1 MTGGSRGAGHPGRA
15 GRRRLGGPGTGTRR
29 PPLAATALVA
39 GAVAGALLLSG
50 CGLTG
55 SADGAGDDA
64 AGSSA
69 SPAAGLP
76 TAPVVRGDL
85 VDSRTIAGTLGHGSP
100 TPLVAPGEGTIT
112 QLPSYGEVI
121 GLDGVLWSVDESP
134 VRSMHGTV
142 PLWRTLEQGL
152 EGADVAQLNDALLA
166 LGYDVADDDVF
177 GRRTARAVRA
187 WQEDRDRE
195 VTGALGPADIAFV
208 PGDVRVAEVVGRVG
222 DPAGEV
228 VWSWT
233 STTLVVTAEVSP
245 VDEGRFAVGAPVE
258 VGLPGGT
265 RVPGTVRSVEGPGGG
280 AGSGGGAGGGSGAG
294 GSGAGSGAGAAA
306 GSGSGADR
314 VTVVVGLDAELPEG
328 AATDGSVD
336 LVVEGERRV
345 DVLSVPV
352 TALLAAGDGGYVV
365 EVRAADG
372 SVERVAVTVGAFAQ
386 GRAEV
391 SGEGLAEGD
400 EVVVPS

>member
-1 MTGGSRGAGHPGRA
+1 M
-15 GRRRLGGPGTGTRR
+15 
-29 PPLAATALVA
+29 A

-55 SADGAGDDA
+55 TADGAEGDA

-69 SPAAGLP
+69 SRAADLP

-112 QLPSYGEVI
+112 ELPSYGEVI
-121 GLDGVLWSVDESP
+121 GLDGVLWAVDESP

-142 PLWRTLEQGL
+142 PLWRTLEQGT

-195 VTGALGPADIAFV
+195 VTGTLGAADVAFV

-245 VDEGRFAVGAPVE
+245 VDEGRFGVGAPVE
-258 VGLPGGT
+258 VGLPGGE

-294 GSGAGSGAGAAA
+294 GSGAGSGT
-306 GSGSGADR
+306 GSGTGSGADR
-314 VTVVVGLDAELPEG
+314 ATVVVGLDAELPEG
-328 AATDGSVD
+328 TATAGSVD

-372 SVERVAVTVGAFAQ
+372 SVERVAVTVGSFAQ
-386 GRAEV
+386 GRVEV

>member
-15 GRRRLGGPGTGTRR
+15 ARRRVGGAGTRR
-29 PPLAATALVA
+29 PPLATTTLVA

-55 SADGAGDDA
+55 TADGVEGDA
-64 AGSSA
+64 SGSST
-69 SPAAGLP
+69 SQAAGLP

-121 GLDGVLWSVDESP
+121 GLDGVLWAVDESP

-142 PLWRTLEQGL
+142 PLWRTLEQGT

-195 VTGALGPADIAFV
+195 VTGALGAADIAFV

-245 VDEGRFAVGAPVE
+245 VDEGRFGVGAPVE
-258 VGLPGGT
+258 VGLPGGE

-294 GSGAGSGAGAAA
+294 GSGAGSGSGG
-306 GSGSGADR
+306 GSGTGADR

-328 AATDGSVD
+328 TATAGSVD

-372 SVERVAVTVGAFAQ
+372 SVERVAVTVGSFAQ
-386 GRAEV
+386 GRVEV

>member
-1 MTGGSRGAGHPGRA
+1 MTGGSRGAGHPVRA
-15 GRRRLGGPGTGTRR
+15 GRRRVGGRGTGTRR
-29 PPLAATALVA
+29 PPLAATTLVA

-55 SADGAGDDA
+55 SADGADGTGGDGA

-69 SPAAGLP
+69 SRAAGLP

-85 VDSRTIAGTLGHGSP
+85 VDSRTIPGTLGHGAP

-222 DPAGEV
+222 DPAGGV

-245 VDEGRFAVGAPVE
+245 VDEGRFAVCAAVE

-265 RVPGTVRSVEGPGGG
+265 RLPGTVRAVEGPGGG
-280 AGSGGGAGGGSGAG
+280 AGSGTGAEGGSGAG
-294 GSGAGSGAGAAA
+294 GSGGSGS

-328 AATDGSVD
+328 TATAGSVD

-365 EVRAADG
+365 EVQSGDG

-386 GRAEV
+386 GRVEV

>member
-15 GRRRLGGPGTGTRR
+15 ARRRVGGAGTRR
-29 PPLAATALVA
+29 PPLATTTLVA

-55 SADGAGDDA
+55 TADGVEGDA
-64 AGSSA
+64 SGSST
-69 SPAAGLP
+69 SQAAGLL

-121 GLDGVLWSVDESP
+121 GLDGVLWAVDESP

-142 PLWRTLEQGL
+142 PLWRTLEQGT

-195 VTGALGPADIAFV
+195 VTGALGAADIAFV

-245 VDEGRFAVGAPVE
+245 VDEGRFGVGAPVE
-258 VGLPGGT
+258 VGLPGGE

-294 GSGAGSGAGAAA
+294 GSGAGSG
-306 GSGSGADR
+306 SGSGADR
-314 VTVVVGLDAELPEG
+314 ATVVVGLDAELPEG
-328 AATDGSVD
+328 TATAGSVD

-365 EVRAADG
+365 EVRSADG

-386 GRAEV
+386 GRVEV